1 MAWNVGVTKRWKDL
15 QADQKRTRRARLKG
29 WRLRA
34 PNHLSAHLFFGALCE
49 GLWRTSLAE
58 PPMHAEVSGAPACF
72 GSYGGV

>member
-1 MAWNVGVTKRWKDL
+1 MSWNKKVTKRRKDL

-34 PNHLSAHLFFGALCE
+34 LNRLSAHLFSGALCK
-49 GLWRTSLAE
+49 GLWRTDQTASA
-58 PPMHAEVSGAPACF
+58 ATIGFSGAPACF